1 MRRNL
6 KNDQWLRRCCRRCGL
21 DDRLVVLV
29 EQLGLRSERYHG
41 AARQVAQ
48 QTEERSAR
56 KLDLLQ
62 RAVGLG
68 KDIPDLFEE
77 EDHGDRLWDCFF
89 RAMSK
94 VSCPDNR
101 KQREFG
107 CDEKF

>member
-1 MRRNL
+1 M
-6 KNDQWLRRCCRRCGL
+6 
-21 DDRLVVLV
+21 LV
-29 EQLGLRSERYHG
+29 EQLGLRGERYHG

-77 EDHGDRLWDCFF
+77 EDHGELVCGTASSE
-89 RAMSK
+89 AMSTE
-94 VSCPDNR
+94 S
-101 KQREFG
+101 
-107 CDEKF
+107 